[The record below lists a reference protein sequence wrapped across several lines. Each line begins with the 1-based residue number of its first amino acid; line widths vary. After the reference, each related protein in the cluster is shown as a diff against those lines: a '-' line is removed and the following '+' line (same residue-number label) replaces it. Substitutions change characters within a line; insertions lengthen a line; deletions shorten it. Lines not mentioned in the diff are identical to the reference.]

1 MSADGAAG
9 LQRILLV
16 EDDISIREMYRLYL
30 QDKGYIVG
38 VAADGDE
45 ALVVAKSFRPDL
57 IFLDIMMPK
66 RDGLEVL
73 QILRTDPSYG
83 CTKCRIVMLTN
94 LGDNT
99 IAHRIQPLIDGY
111 AIKAE
116 IGLADL
122 VGIIHSFEQ

>member
-16 EDDISIREMYRLYL
+16 EDDLSIREMYQLYL
-30 QDKGYIVG
+30 EDKGYTVG
-38 VAADGDE
+38 IASDGEE
-45 ALVVAKSFRPDL
+45 ALIAAKSFHPDL

-99 IAHRIQPLIDGY
+99 IAHRIQGLIDGY

-116 IGLADL
+116 ITLADL
-122 VGIIHSFEQ
+122 IHIIHSFEQ